1 MSRMMHS
8 LSQRE
13 SLEEKKKIPIALILS
28 LCFWDRMGGKS
39 ALSSLTRYS
48 LCFCTQKR
56 RSATVRNFTFRLPE
70 RIQPLA
76 HVCQSTA
83 SSPSC
88 HGVLCME
95 CLARLQEGIYP
106 LCLLFPFSSHS
117 VLIRTYRVEEG
128 SWELLDLQISAQET
142 GKGKVHWSL
151 SFYGS
156 CYLLWGFYSQI
167 WRD

>member
-13 SLEEKKKIPIALILS
+13 SLEEKKNPHSLDFKLMLLRQDGRKKCTFQLNKAFALL
-28 LCFWDRMGGKS
+28 LH
-39 ALSSLTRYS
+39 
-48 LCFCTQKR
+48 TQKR

-83 SSPSC
+83 TSC

-128 SWELLDLQISAQET
+128 S
-142 GKGKVHWSL
+142 
-151 SFYGS
+151 
-156 CYLLWGFYSQI
+156 
-167 WRD
+167 